1 MERFLNLRE
10 LTYRNDSV
18 QILSQEEL
26 SECARLFSENYG
38 LYRAESPIRPGQ
50 QIKMSET
57 YYKKNYCRDDYYVA
71 RAFYKDTLIGQAF
84 YVRISV
90 EGDRYITWVVQLVVD
105 KDYRG
110 NHIGST
116 LLNSIWCFSD
126 DIAWGLATANP
137 CTIKALEAATLRRC
151 EVKEIGKR
159 IALIDQIRELIPFA
173 KDADLRLSE
182 QEAIIQSKFF
192 VDNSQYGN
200 IEEIEKKLGVLEPGD
215 EWLCFTF
222 FDQRLDKELCRKYMD
237 TFFESSKEQ
246 VYSAYDRMP
255 MQTHAWTK
263 GTENEVSFILDWMRG
278 NGQTERGKI
287 DSVLDLGCGDGRHL
301 KALASQI
308 GYGIGVDSSKT
319 HIENADNNRP
329 RNLGFFNEDAGDLQF
344 ANKFSAV
351 LCLYDVYGSFARNSE
366 NDRILETAYS
376 NLEKGGYL
384 FLSAMN
390 KDLTLNLLPQTQ
402 YFDLQESPEKPI
414 YLKPGKIMQESGN
427 IFDPAYLLY
436 DEHMDIFYH
445 KEQFDN
451 DCGLRAEYVIRD
463 RRYTAEELEQALQT
477 IGFSVQYVAYVQAG
491 HFDLPLDKLDQK
503 AKEILV
509 VARK

>member
-1 MERFLNLRE
+1 MLAEGTLVERFLNLRE

-38 LYRAESPIRPGQ
+38 MYRDESPIRPGQ

-105 KDYRG
+105 KEYRG

-159 IALIDQIRELIPFA
+159 ITLIDQIRELIPFA

-200 IEEIEKKLGVLEPGD
+200 IEEIEKNL
-215 EWLCFTF
+215 
-222 FDQRLDKELCRKYMD
+222 
-237 TFFESSKEQ
+237 
-246 VYSAYDRMP
+246 VY
-255 MQTHAWTK
+255 
-263 GTENEVSFILDWMRG
+263 
-278 NGQTERGKI
+278 
-287 DSVLDLGCGDGRHL
+287 
-301 KALASQI
+301 
-308 GYGIGVDSSKT
+308 
-319 HIENADNNRP
+319 
-329 RNLGFFNEDAGDLQF
+329 
-344 ANKFSAV
+344 
-351 LCLYDVYGSFARNSE
+351 
-366 NDRILETAYS
+366 
-376 NLEKGGYL
+376 
-384 FLSAMN
+384 
-390 KDLTLNLLPQTQ
+390 LNLA
-402 YFDLQESPEKPI
+402 
-414 YLKPGKIMQESGN
+414 MSGCV
-427 IFDPAYLLY
+427 LHSL
-436 DEHMDIFYH
+436 
-445 KEQFDN
+445 
-451 DCGLRAEYVIRD
+451 IRN
-463 RRYTAEELEQALQT
+463 
-477 IGFSVQYVAYVQAG
+477 
-491 HFDLPLDKLDQK
+491 
-503 AKEILV
+503 
-509 VARK
+509 